1 MSYEQVDRISLD
13 DIKVEKH
20 NVRKRDIDVGIE
32 DLAASIKAVGLLQPI
47 TAYRDSEKGH
57 YVILAGQRRLNAFHY
72 LNERHPGDGFDR
84 IKCIVIKEPQT
95 SEEKLSLSLA
105 ENITQLQMHNTDLV
119 KAVTDL
125 YNTYHDY
132 EMVQEKFGLTKY
144 MVDKYVRLARLP
156 DRLKSAIDGGE
167 ISPNP
172 KSAENA
178 ALRAVDALQ
187 YTKGGS
193 VDIGQVLEL
202 SKAYAQGEINSSALD
217 AEAVKGGSAEE
228 IKQRAKRKPSTKQTI
243 ELSSE
248 VAEKLKKVAES
259 AGESEK
265 DRATSYVVSGV
276 AKDYRE
282 LDG

>member
-1 MSYEQVDRISLD
+1 MSQEQIQKISLD
-13 DIKVEKH
+13 KIRVEKH

-47 TAYRDSEKGH
+47 TAYMDSEKGL
-57 YVILAGQRRLNAFHY
+57 YVILAGQRRLNAFNY
-72 LNERHPGDGFDR
+72 LNEKHPGDGFDS
-84 IKCIVIKEPQT
+84 IMCIVIPEPT
-95 SEEKLSLSLA
+95 TDEEKLSLSLA

-156 DRLKSAIDGGE
+156 DRLKKAIDDGE

-178 ALRAVDALQ
+178 ALKAVDSLQ
-187 YTKGGS
+187 YRKDGDVPIET
-193 VDIGQVLEL
+193 VLEL
-202 SKAYAQGEINSSALD
+202 AKELTKGEVDTTKLLT
-217 AEAVKGGSAEE
+217 EAGKGGTVSEM
-228 IKQRAKRKPSTKQTI
+228 KSRAKNRATTRQTI
-243 ELSSE
+243 DLSDE

-259 AGESEK
+259 SGERPN
-265 DRATSYVVSGV
+265 DRATMYVVEGV
-276 AKDYRE
+276 NKDYRE
-282 LDG
+282 LEI